1 MQRRR
6 LAGLDGLRALAVVA
20 VLLFHADAHLVPGG
34 FLGVDLFF
42 VISGYLIT
50 RLLLRELA
58 ETGKIDLAGFYLRRV
73 IRLVPAVVVLIG
85 FVSVGS
91 LIWWRDE
98 LSSLPGSALS
108 SLGYVANWWLI
119 DSQQSYFVA
128 SGRPPML
135 QHLWSLAIEEQF
147 YLIWPMVL
155 LVVIGGP
162 RWIKPRRFGRIAWL
176 SIALALGSASLMAY
190 IAGRD
195 GVPYAADSSRIYFG
209 TDTHGMGLLLGAA
222 FGALAERLAYRPRR
236 GWRIRNW
243 PTDVL
248 GGVALA
254 LLTGLVLRVD
264 QFSNGLYRGGFLGVS
279 ALAVL
284 VVATVSRRGS
294 RLGRVLD
301 IRPLRW
307 LGDRSYSLYLWHWPV
322 IIVTRPGV
330 DLSAN
335 RWVIFAIRLVVP
347 VALASLSYGLVES
360 PLRRYGRR
368 YLARRSARG
377 PRVGRLAIALPRIAG
392 GVALL
397 VMFSSLVLSPRTVQA
412 GPAIVPL
419 AAAEDQSELPDPS
432 PTLPVPST
440 SADPRPT
447 ASVTGSLHLASH
459 PTPHA
464 SVTPVVTPG
473 LTAFGDSVLL
483 GASPAL
489 SQAVVP
495 TSVHAVE
502 GRQPYVTLAE
512 VRTAAA
518 SGQLASNVLI
528 HTGNNGIIRRGDL
541 VATLNAL
548 KSRARVVL
556 LTDRVPMDWQA
567 PNNSLIKQVARSYP
581 NVAVLDWYAASNG
594 HQPWFYAD
602 GLHLKPAGATQY
614 ARLIKSLLG

>member
-264 QFSNGLYRGGFLGVS
+264 QFSNGLYRGGFLGAS

>member
-1 MQRRR
+1 VQRRR

-236 GWRIRNW
+236 GWRIRYW

>member
-1 MQRRR
+1 
-6 LAGLDGLRALAVVA
+6 VA

>member
-1 MQRRR
+1 VQRRR